1 MLYYGKGCESNEEKA
16 VEYLRK
22 AVEEKNVP
30 AILLLSNIYYE
41 KGVVK
46 EIPYMIE
53 HLKELSD
60 KADHIQAQYTLGK
73 IYLKEGEF
81 YNLEK
86 GISYLE
92 RSASQGNEY
101 AKYRLAK
108 EYLNIDIGK
117 LTGRASNTIRN
128 ELKRGTTTIILG
140 YYEKEKYFP
149 DTGQAIYEKNRK
161 KCRKYMINRFHN
173 FLNYIEEQLQKHK
186 RSFASARAEAIGK
199 RMFKEEEICS
209 LSTLYSYTERGLL
222 KVKNIDLP
230 EKVGRRV
237 KKKKNRKHKRLHGQS
252 IEKRPESI
260 NDKKEFGH
268 WEIDLVIGKKEKT
281 DQVLLTLTERKTKKE
296 IIRKISGKTVNAV
309 HRCLK
314 KLKKE
319 TPNFNKIFR
328 SITADNGVEFSKLYE
343 IGEKMGIDI
352 YYAHP
357 YSSWERGLNENTNR
371 IIRRFIPK
379 GHRIREYTKKK
390 IEKVEFWINT
400 MYRRSLG
407 WKTAEECYQNELEL
421 LDAVVT

>member
-1 MLYYGKGCESNEEKA
+1 
-16 VEYLRK
+16 
-22 AVEEKNVP
+22 
-30 AILLLSNIYYE
+30 
-41 KGVVK
+41 
-46 EIPYMIE
+46 
-53 HLKELSD
+53 
-60 KADHIQAQYTLGK
+60 
-73 IYLKEGEF
+73 
-81 YNLEK
+81 
-86 GISYLE
+86 
-92 RSASQGNEY
+92 
-101 AKYRLAK
+101 
-108 EYLNIDIGK
+108 
-117 LTGRASNTIRN
+117 
-128 ELKRGTTTIILG
+128 
-140 YYEKEKYFP
+140 
-149 DTGQAIYEKNRK
+149 
-161 KCRKYMINRFHN
+161 
-173 FLNYIEEQLQKHK
+173 
-186 RSFASARAEAIGK
+186 
-199 RMFKEEEICS
+199 MFKEEEICS

-268 WEIDLVIGKKEKT
+268 WEIDMVIGKKEKT

>member
-1 MLYYGKGCESNEEKA
+1 MEKKATYTQMTYYQRAK
-16 VEYLRK
+16 
-22 AVEEKNVP
+22 
-30 AILLLSNIYYE
+30 
-41 KGVVK
+41 
-46 EIPYMIE
+46 
-53 HLKELSD
+53 LKELLDEGLS
-60 KADHIQAQYTLGK
+60 KECIAEK
-73 IYLKEGEF
+73 LKVSRGTVF
-81 YNLEK
+81 
-86 GISYLE
+86 
-92 RSASQGNEY
+92 
-101 AKYRLAK
+101 
-108 EYLNIDIGK
+108 
-117 LTGRASNTIRN
+117 N
-128 ELKRGTTTIILG
+128 ELKRGSVDGIYDPEYADEKAWEKRMEGGNKTIL
-140 YYEKEKYFP
+140 EKDQCLARYISYLIKRKNLSPEQVVEHLKTGDHDYVKYP
-149 DTGQAIYEKNRK
+149 KTAKTIYTAIDKGLIPNVTRQDMKTVVATGIVTMKENSISLPECIRRCAGLR
-161 KCRKYMINRFHN
+161 
-173 FLNYIEEQLQKHK
+173 KHK

-357 YSSWERGLNENTNR
+357 YSSWERDQL
-371 IIRRFIPK
+371 
-379 GHRIREYTKKK
+379 
-390 IEKVEFWINT
+390 
-400 MYRRSLG
+400 
-407 WKTAEECYQNELEL
+407 
-421 LDAVVT
+421 

>member
-1 MLYYGKGCESNEEKA
+1 MPMEKA
-16 VEYLRK
+16 RK
-22 AVEEKNVP
+22 GSHLTKEERRVIAALHEEGK
-30 AILLLSNIYYE
+30 S
-41 KGVVK
+41 
-46 EIPYMIE
+46 PY
-53 HLKELSD
+53 
-60 KADHIQAQYTLGK
+60 A
-73 IYLKEGEF
+73 
-81 YNLEK
+81 
-86 GISYLE
+86 
-92 RSASQGNEY
+92 
-101 AKYRLAK
+101 
-108 EYLNIDIGK
+108 IGK

-186 RSFASARAEAIGK
+186 RSFASARSEAIGK

>member
-1 MLYYGKGCESNEEKA
+1 MGEIKAGVTLMQDFCRPRTEKFQEYIDYMDREEA
-16 VEYLRK
+16 QR
-22 AVEEKNVP
+22 NN
-30 AILLLSNIYYE
+30 AI
-41 KGVVK
+41 
-46 EIPYMIE
+46 
-53 HLKELSD
+53 
-60 KADHIQAQYTLGK
+60 TT
-73 IYLKEGEF
+73 
-81 YNLEK
+81 YNLF
-86 GISYLE
+86 
-92 RSASQGNEY
+92 NEY
-101 AKYRLAK
+101 MGNPYKS
-108 EYLNIDIGK
+108 
-117 LTGRASNTIRN
+117 TGLFTA
-128 ELKRGTTTIILG
+128 
-140 YYEKEKYFP
+140 EK
-149 DTGQAIYEKNRK
+149 DS
-161 KCRKYMINRFHN
+161 
-173 FLNYIEEQLQKHK
+173 L
-186 RSFASARAEAIGK
+186 
-199 RMFKEEEICS
+199 S